1 MSAMTTNNTAAPA
14 HGRVSFVRTALVL
27 MRLAWA
33 RTGSWL
39 LIAGIVVLLLLPM
52 LFSLIFASKGALSG
66 DPVDF
71 LLARYDTIVSGLATP
86 LIALLLGTSAFSA
99 ETDDGTLLYLV
110 TTTTPRWW
118 IVSARL
124 LFASI
129 LTGLLASL
137 SVIGAGFIAVGWSDP
152 EGVVSAFAV
161 AVFYG
166 GVTYAALFTM
176 LALITRRSLVIGLI
190 YVLFWEGALSETFQA
205 IRFLSVRKW
214 MTAIAEPMIE
224 GGGDS
229 VGPSATYALV
239 AAAVVVAI
247 TVYIGGRRL
256 DEPRMGKIGS

>member
-1 MSAMTTNNTAAPA
+1 MSTMTINHTAAPA

-39 LIAGIVVLLLLPM
+39 LIAGIAVLLLLPM
-52 LFSLIFASKGALSG
+52 LFSLIFASRGALSG

-71 LLARYDTIVSGLATP
+71 LLARYDSIVSGLATP

-124 LFASI
+124 LFASVF
-129 LTGLLASL
+129 TGVLASV

-161 AVFYG
+161 AVLYG

-239 AAAVVVAI
+239 AAAIVVAI

>member
-1 MSAMTTNNTAAPA
+1 MTVPVSMTPAPA
-14 HGRVSFVRTALVL
+14 FGRVSLMRTALVL

-39 LIAGIVVLLLLPM
+39 LLLGVSALLLLPV
-52 LFSLIFASKGALSG
+52 LFSLIFASRGALSG

-99 ETDDGTLLYLV
+99 ETDDGTLLYIV

-124 LFASI
+124 LFAAL
-129 LTGLLASL
+129 LTGVLASL
-137 SVIGAGFIAVGWSDP
+137 SVLASGFVAVGLSNP
-152 EGVVSAFAV
+152 EGIVTAFSV

-166 GVTYAALFTM
+166 GVTYSALFTM
-176 LALITRRSLVIGLI
+176 LALLTRRSLVMGLV

-205 IRFLSVRKW
+205 IQFLSVRKW
-214 MTAIAEPMIE
+214 MTAVAEPLIA
-224 GGGDS
+224 GGGDG
-229 VGPSATYALV
+229 VGPSATYALI
-239 AAAVVVAI
+239 AAAVVVVL
-247 TVYIGGRRL
+247 TVYVGGRRL
-256 DEPRMGKIGS
+256 HEPRMGRIGS